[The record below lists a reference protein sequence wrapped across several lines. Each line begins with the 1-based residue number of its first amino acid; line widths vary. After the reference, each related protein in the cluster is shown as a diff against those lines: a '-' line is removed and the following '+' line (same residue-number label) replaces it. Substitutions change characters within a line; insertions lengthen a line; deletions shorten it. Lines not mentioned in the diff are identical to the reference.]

1 MNTFPKY
8 NRSKFELSLELSPN
22 VTLKKPTEYFYK

>member
-8 NRSKFELSLELSPN
+8 NRSKFELSLESHN
-22 VTLKKPTEYFYK
+22 VTLKKPTEYFYT